1 MKQIAIKVGLSVLTA
16 ITGGAAWMI
25 AEPGAQSIMS
35 TMFRPAAPT
44 AEAAEVAEVTG
55 LKVSQAANT
64 SLGAALDGL
73 LSIAR
78 AANRPDI
85 DLISLTAARARISE
99 LSAKIAALNAGD
111 EAALDLLNADIN
123 ATALGAARSEI
134 VALAAQADK
143 IGGSI
148 RNDFLTAEKELA
160 AQKKV
165 LDADSARAK
174 LAFEHAM
181 AGVKS
186 AVVTAVGSDAASVIA
201 AASNAE
207 QAVVTL
213 ASLKSSGQSAF
224 TKTKREAF
232 NASLKTS
239 RKAGEEIVA
248 LAAGKK
254 ANLFSSRERKA
265 DAKYLQDTAAW
276 AKSRIAELDQTAAKI
291 GTADRKTLA
300 QSATRAAEIN
310 AELQAAVIHV
320 RQVSARLSASKS

>member
-1 MKQIAIKVGLSVLTA
+1 MKDILTKVGLSVLTA

-134 VALAAQADK
+134 
-143 IGGSI
+143 
-148 RNDFLTAEKELA
+148 
-160 AQKKV
+160 
-165 LDADSARAK
+165 
-174 LAFEHAM
+174 
-181 AGVKS
+181 
-186 AVVTAVGSDAASVIA
+186 
-201 AASNAE
+201 
-207 QAVVTL
+207 
-213 ASLKSSGQSAF
+213 
-224 TKTKREAF
+224 
-232 NASLKTS
+232 
-239 RKAGEEIVA
+239 
-248 LAAGKK
+248 
-254 ANLFSSRERKA
+254 
-265 DAKYLQDTAAW
+265 
-276 AKSRIAELDQTAAKI
+276 
-291 GTADRKTLA
+291 
-300 QSATRAAEIN
+300 
-310 AELQAAVIHV
+310 
-320 RQVSARLSASKS
+320 